1 MMEKNLDNLDVWY
14 SPIGKYVKSCNELS
28 YLEFDNDVV
37 SKCNLFASIENI
49 NFKELEEK
57 IDLITETIPAIKRI
71 FAKPIIHLVEN
82 DEILPVEAVRTV
94 NNKTIQYASSHS
106 ENWANITRSG
116 IKPLKLLSRNY
127 IDNYSIYENIVF
139 ARSID
144 YILNFTRH
152 TSHLLKDLISTNQ
165 KLEINLLEKENHIS
179 YFLALGKLQTGYIRS
194 FSKYLDEAIRCIDKL
209 DYITNVLTARL
220 KNPVYARNK
229 RFKGKLNLHKTNIL
243 SMQKDYKKIYSFMK
257 RFYIEDINEDIEVSN
272 SLKENYFY
280 YTMLLTIFSIGHFN
294 FKKDDKLNLNFT
306 KLDSTF
312 TFNSYNLNIK
322 KVSIEN
328 NNAIELKFFK
338 NKEYKILLT
347 PLYKLINDSYDEVI
361 EISPFESNDSVF
373 VSINNIESFRRLQ
386 QIIER
391 GMLYSDT
398 KRDICPFCGSNL
410 TFNNKTSEYRCNTCM
425 NVVKDVVCPKT
436 KKVFISTRIFNYKNT
451 FKEKIEDTKDNWTR
465 NRLIESQL
473 HFRNINMIDN
483 EAYDICPYCKEV
495 HIKIK

>member
-229 RFKGKLNLHKTNIL
+229 RFKGTN
-243 SMQKDYKKIYSFMK
+243 
-257 RFYIEDINEDIEVSN
+257 
-272 SLKENYFY
+272 
-280 YTMLLTIFSIGHFN
+280 
-294 FKKDDKLNLNFT
+294 
-306 KLDSTF
+306 
-312 TFNSYNLNIK
+312 
-322 KVSIEN
+322 
-328 NNAIELKFFK
+328 
-338 NKEYKILLT
+338 
-347 PLYKLINDSYDEVI
+347 
-361 EISPFESNDSVF
+361 
-373 VSINNIESFRRLQ
+373 
-386 QIIER
+386 
-391 GMLYSDT
+391 
-398 KRDICPFCGSNL
+398 
-410 TFNNKTSEYRCNTCM
+410 
-425 NVVKDVVCPKT
+425 
-436 KKVFISTRIFNYKNT
+436 
-451 FKEKIEDTKDNWTR
+451 
-465 NRLIESQL
+465 
-473 HFRNINMIDN
+473 
-483 EAYDICPYCKEV
+483 
-495 HIKIK
+495 